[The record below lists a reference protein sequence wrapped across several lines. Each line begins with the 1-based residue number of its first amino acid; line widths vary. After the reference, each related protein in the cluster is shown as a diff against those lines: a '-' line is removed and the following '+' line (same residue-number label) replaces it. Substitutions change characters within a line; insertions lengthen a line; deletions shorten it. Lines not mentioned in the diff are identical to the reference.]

1 MTSENFL
8 DLPPLMSAHG
18 TVLLPGSKSISNR
31 VLLLAALAEGETEV
45 SDLLHSDDT
54 ERMLDSLEKL
64 GIGIELPGKTDFSNT
79 HRIKGCGGSFPV
91 KQATLFLGNAGTAFR
106 PLVAALALSGGH
118 YDLFGGTSNSPGGRM
133 HERPIGDLVDALR
146 QLGADINYLDNEG
159 FPPLRISPAKLAGD
173 MVKVRGDV
181 SSQFLTGLLMALPL
195 LNRTVKV
202 EVLGELISKPY
213 IEITLAMME
222 RFGVVVHRDGWRS
235 FTVAAGSHYVSPKEI
250 FVEGDASS
258 ASYFLAA
265 GAIGSGRVRVEGVGK
280 SSVQGDVR
288 FSEALE
294 KMGAIISMGD
304 NWIEARAPADNKL
317 KAIDLDCNHIPD
329 AAMTLAV
336 AALFADG
343 TTILRNIASWRVK
356 ETDRIAAMAT
366 ELRKVGAT
374 VEEGADF
381 IRITPPAQIKHA
393 AIDTYDDHR
402 MAMCFSLAAF
412 GGAGVRINDPMCVAK
427 TFPDYFERFMSVV
440 QKASLSPVLDN
451 QLAIRL
457 SPQAGKSLVIP
468 REERELYIPVI
479 AIDGPSASGKGTVA
493 QRVATA
499 LGFHYLDSGA
509 LYRLLGLA
517 AQRRGIAMDAEDQLA
532 DLASE
537 IEIRFEGAD
546 IWLDGVQVG
555 DELRTEEAG
564 SAASKIAALPKV
576 RAALLDKQRD
586 FRRAPGLVA
595 DGRDM
600 ASVVFPDSD
609 LKIFL
614 TASAEARAE
623 RRFKQLKEKGMGANI
638 AALLQD
644 IQARDE
650 RDTQRSVAPLQQA
663 QGASLLD
670 TTTLNIEQAVQEVLT
685 RYQAVI
691 EKQA

>member
-1 MTSENFL
+1 MSQHEFI

-18 TVLLPGSKSISNR
+18 TVRLPGSKSISNR
-31 VLLLAALAEGETEV
+31 VLLLAALSEGVTEV
-45 SDLLHSDDT
+45 RDLLKSDDT
-54 ERMLDSLEKL
+54 DRMLDALHTLGVAVESL
-64 GIGIELPGKTDFSNT
+64 GDNAYRVT
-79 HRIKGCGGSFPV
+79 GCGGNFPN
-91 KQATLFLGNAGTAFR
+91 KNAKLFLGNAGTAFR
-106 PLVAALALSGGH
+106 PLTAALALSGGS
-118 YDLFGGTSNSPGGRM
+118 YELSGVARM

-146 QLGADINYLDNEG
+146 QLGADIRYLGNEG
-159 FPPLRISPAKLAGD
+159 FPPLQISPAKISGD
-173 MVKVRGDV
+173 TAQVRGDV

-202 EVLGELISKPY
+202 EVVGELISKPY
-213 IEITLAMME
+213 IEITLAMMA
-222 RFGVVVHRDGWRS
+222 RFGVAVQRDGWNG
-235 FTVAAGSHYVSPKEI
+235 FTVKAGSRYVSPKEI

-265 GAIGSGRVRVEGVGK
+265 GAIGGGSVRVEGVGK
-280 SSVQGDVR
+280 TSVQGDVR

-294 KMGAIISMGD
+294 KMGGIITMGD
-304 NWIEARAPADNKL
+304 NWIESRAPSGKL

-343 TTILRNIASWRVK
+343 TTTLRNIASWRVK

-374 VEEGADF
+374 VEEGADY
-381 IRITPPAQIKHA
+381 IRITPPAETKHA
-393 AIDTYDDHR
+393 SIDTYDDHR

-412 GGAGVRINDPMCVAK
+412 GGAGVRINDPKCVAK
-427 TFPDYFERFMSVV
+427 TFPEYFSEFAKVT
-440 QKASLSPVLDN
+440 
-451 QLAIRL
+451 
-457 SPQAGKSLVIP
+457 QAV
-468 REERELYIPVI
+468 PVI

-493 QRVATA
+493 QRVADA
-499 LGFHYLDSGA
+499 LGMHYLDSGA

-517 AQRRGIAMDAEDQLA
+517 AQKRGITLDAEDQLA
-532 DLASE
+532 ALAGQVD
-537 IEIRFEGAD
+537 IRFEGED
-546 IWLDGVQVG
+546 IWLDGTKVG

-576 RAALLDKQRD
+576 RAALLDKQRA
-586 FRRAPGLVA
+586 FRQAPGLVA

-600 ASVVFPDSD
+600 ASVVFPDSV

-614 TASAEARAE
+614 TASAEARAD
-623 RRFKQLKEKGMGANI
+623 RRYKQLKEKGMGANI

-644 IQARDE
+644 IRARDE

-670 TTTLNIEQAVQEVLT
+670 TTSLNIEQAVQEVLD
-685 RYQAVI
+685 RYRAV
-691 EKQA
+691 K